1 MEYKIKENNINYE
14 AGRYFVNTW
23 GELYQIIYDRDR
35 GYALLNVEK
44 GTVESDFEETIE
56 FLLNYTT
63 ITDMK
68 PVRQIV
74 AAEFEVVAE

>member
-1 MEYKIKENNINYE
+1 MEYKIKKGSIEYD

-44 GTVESDFEETIE
+44 GTVESEFEETIE
-56 FLLNYTT
+56 IFLKYTN

-74 AAEFEVVAE
+74 TAEFEVVAV

>member
-1 MEYKIKENNINYE
+1 MEYKIKKGSIEYE
-14 AGRYFVNTW
+14 AGRYFVNAW
-23 GELYQIIYDRDR
+23 GELYQIIYDSDQ

-56 FLLNYTT
+56 SLLKYTS

-68 PVRQIV
+68 PVKQTV
-74 AAEFEVVAE
+74 AAEFEVVAI

>member
-1 MEYKIKENNINYE
+1 MEYKIKENSIKYE
-14 AGRYFVNTW
+14 VGRYFVNAW

-56 FLLNYTT
+56 FLLKYTS
-63 ITDMK
+63 ITEMK

-74 AAEFEVVAE
+74 VAEFEIVAI